1 MVIVMESGA
10 IQEYIQAVIDKVK
23 ELGYLPHPIYGTDR
37 TVIAAIGDERG
48 KAELQ
53 VLDVM
58 PGVEKVVPILQPFKL
73 AGREFKNEDS
83 VITVK
88 DVEIGGDTLVIIAGP
103 CSVENRNQM
112 LETAQAVKE
121 AGAKMLRGGAFK
133 PRTSPY
139 SFHGLG
145 EEGLELLAEARE
157 QTGLPFVTEL
167 LDSHDLELVSKY
179 TDVIQIGARNM
190 QNYGLL
196 SRLKD
201 TDKPVLLKRGMMS
214 TIRELLLSAEY
225 ILSGKN
231 YNVILCER
239 GIRTF
244 ETETRNTFD
253 INAIPVLKKY
263 SHLPIIADPSHATGK
278 SEYVPAISKAAIAA
292 GANGLL
298 IEVHTHPE
306 QALSDGM
313 QSLKPEKFAKMIEN
327 LRPIAEA
334 VGKKL

>member
-1 MVIVMESGA
+1 MIIVMEAGA
-10 IQEYIQAVIDKVK
+10 SKNLVTAVIDKVK
-23 ELGYLPHPIYGTDR
+23 QLGYLPHPIYGTER
-37 TVIAAIGDERG
+37 TVVAAVGDKRG

-73 AGREFKNEDS
+73 AGREFRGENT
-83 VITVK
+83 VIKVK
-88 DVEIGGDTLVIIAGP
+88 DVEIGGDSLVIIAGP
-103 CSVENRNQM
+103 CSVEDRNQM
-112 LETAQAVKE
+112 LESAQAVKE

-157 QTGLPFVTEL
+157 ITGLPIVTEL
-167 LDSHDLELVSKY
+167 MDSHDLELVSKY

-201 TDKPVLLKRGMMS
+201 VNNPILLKRGMMS

-225 ILSGKN
+225 ILSGEN
-231 YNVILCER
+231 YNVMICER

-263 SHLPIIADPSHATGK
+263 SHLPIIADPSHGTGRW
-278 SEYVPAISKAAIAA
+278 EYVPAVSKAAIAA
-292 GANGLL
+292 GADGLL
-298 IEVHTHPE
+298 IEVHPHPE
-306 QALSDGM
+306 QALSDGV
-313 QSLKPEKFAKMIEN
+313 QSLLPEKFAKMIEG
-327 LRPIAEA
+327 LKPIAEA
-334 VGKKL
+334 VGKKI